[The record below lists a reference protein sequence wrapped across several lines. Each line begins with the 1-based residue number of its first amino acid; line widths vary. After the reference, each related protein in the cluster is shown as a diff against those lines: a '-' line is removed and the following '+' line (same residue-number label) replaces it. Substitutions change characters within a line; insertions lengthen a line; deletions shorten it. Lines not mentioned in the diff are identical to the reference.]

1 MGRGYIDTNLG
12 SNEACDVIIRVGKMF
27 IEYSEYELLELFQ
40 SEPISITGNL
50 DDGELMYMYED
61 DRKFKLIFI
70 LDVHKQTVSLSI
82 TFKDLLVF
90 KGEFSNVTSM
100 KKDDGIL
107 RVYTAGKE
115 NFKVIFSNQVG
126 VELL

>member
-1 MGRGYIDTNLG
+1 
-12 SNEACDVIIRVGKMF
+12 MF

-61 DRKFKLIFI
+61 DRNFKLIFI
-70 LDVHKQTVSLSI
+70 LDVYKQTVSLSI
-82 TFKDLLVF
+82 TFKDLIVF

-115 NFKVIFSNQVG
+115 NFKVIFFNQVG

>member
-1 MGRGYIDTNLG
+1 
-12 SNEACDVIIRVGKMF
+12 MF

-61 DRKFKLIFI
+61 DRNFKLIFI
-70 LDVHKQTVSLSI
+70 LDVYKQTVSLSI

-100 KKDDGIL
+100 KIDDGIL

>member
-1 MGRGYIDTNLG
+1 
-12 SNEACDVIIRVGKMF
+12 MF

-61 DRKFKLIFI
+61 DRNFKLIFI
-70 LDVHKQTVSLSI
+70 LDVYKQTVSLSI
-82 TFKDLLVF
+82 TFKDLIVF

-107 RVYTAGKE
+107 IVYTAGKE
-115 NFKVIFSNQVG
+115 NFKVILFNQIG